1 MATFEGIL
9 YIALLIIFAKLFE
22 EVMVRIKQP
31 PIIGYIIAGII
42 LGPAVL
48 GWVLPTGEIT
58 LFITIGV
65 FFLFFLIGLEEIDVP
80 SIFSVLRHRIFAGA
94 GVGFLIP
101 FSIAAVVLLLTFTDQ
116 GITQNLAIASVIG
129 ISSLGVVAK
138 VLMDFGKLKEP
149 LGLEIFTLTAVLEFI
164 GIIIASVFI
173 QLSSTS
179 SFSDSLSATLGVQP
193 TGPDG
198 SQPPLSS
205 AEGEQVSSGQFD
217 VLSFIWLFVRIIIF
231 FAAVTLFGLKLLPH
245 LFRFISSRL
254 KVREINF
261 GITIGLILL
270 VAYFAELSGIHGAIG
285 VLLLGVLLS
294 QMPKHEYEATV
305 RSMHGIS
312 YGVFIPIFFAGVGL
326 YFSFGFLSMPYYVI
340 GSILAVITL
349 GKFGGAIAAA
359 LVSKLRPIL
368 TVSVGVMSKG
378 TVDLAIMLSLL
389 SAAIVNPDLFSLLIF
404 GTVVMILISSIALK
418 RRMLLPSSTAA
429 EIMKTLPVEL
439 ASEALI
445 PLYARRTLYGIAVSD
460 VYNKSALAIDKETT
474 VEQLIKKYSGSKPE
488 PTFIVTSGDDRR
500 YYGLVSWDSIT
511 SASRFGRHSTPAAD
525 IAIRKVEPV
534 YLEDNV
540 YDAVEY
546 MALHDLTL
554 LAVVSKDDYR
564 VLGGILKTDLLK
576 QHTKE
581 EGGKSG

>member
-1 MATFEGIL
+1 M
-9 YIALLIIFAKLFE
+9 
-22 EVMVRIKQP
+22 
-31 PIIGYIIAGII
+31 
-42 LGPAVL
+42 
-48 GWVLPTGEIT
+48 
-58 LFITIGV
+58 
-65 FFLFFLIGLEEIDVP
+65 
-80 SIFSVLRHRIFAGA
+80 
-94 GVGFLIP
+94 
-101 FSIAAVVLLLTFTDQ
+101 AAVVLLLTFTEQ
-116 GITQNLAIASVIG
+116 GVTQNLAIASVIG

-138 VLMDFGKLKEP
+138 VLMDYGKLKEP
-149 LGLEIFTLTAVLEFI
+149 LGLQIFALTAVLEFI

-173 QLSSTS
+173 QLSGTS
-179 SFSDSLSATLGVQP
+179 GFSDSLSAAVAGQP
-193 TGPDG
+193 AAQDG
-198 SQPPLSS
+198 SQPPLSPG
-205 AEGEQVSSGQFD
+205 GEQVSSGPFD
-217 VLSFIWLFVRIIIF
+217 VLSFVWLFVRIIIF
-231 FAAVTLFGLKLLPH
+231 FAVVTVFGLKLLPH
-245 LFRFISSRL
+245 IFRFISSRL

-261 GITIGLILL
+261 GIMIGLILL

-294 QMPKHEYEATV
+294 QMPKHEYETTV

-340 GSILAVITL
+340 GLILAVITL
-349 GKFGGAIAAA
+349 GKFAGAIAAA

-389 SAAIVNPDLFSLLIF
+389 SAAIVNSELFSLLIF

-418 RRMLLPSSTAA
+418 RRMLLPSSAAA
-429 EIMKTLPVEL
+429 EIMKTLPAEL

-445 PLYARRTLYGIAVSD
+445 PLYARRTLYGLAVSD
-460 VYNKSALAIDKETT
+460 VYNKSALAVDKEMT
-474 VEQLIKKYSGSKPE
+474 VEQLMKKYAANKPE
-488 PTFIVTSGDDRR
+488 PMFIVTSGDERR
-500 YYGLVSWDSIT
+500 YYGLISWNSIT
-511 SASRFGRHSTPAAD
+511 SASRFGHHSTPAAD
-525 IAIRKVEPV
+525 IAIRKVAPV

-540 YDAVEY
+540 YDAIEY

-576 QHTKE
+576 QHIKQE
-581 EGGKSG
+581 DERSG